1 MTAATLNGL
10 PVYVY
15 SADVRVPGERGVVP
29 FVHVVHACGRYG
41 GCVTL
46 KRHPR
51 DGVPGL
57 RLSHRLLTPPAI
69 IDSASYRIPRIAAIA
84 AVLAVGTQCAA
95 RDPGRWSG
103 DGIKPVR
110 PATTGLV
117 ETTSSGN
124 ALADAPVAQAAQ
136 RERPERSLRQLWNSM
151 SPFEAW
157 AAYNEWRGDPYQL
170 DDVPRR
176 LQPGETL
183 QCARGELVLYRG
195 SGLVFAGPVQVHPAF
210 VARLERFEQLVNE
223 VAVEVYGRKPTKLH
237 HMGAFSCRKSRNR
250 SARISEHAFG
260 NAIDVNAIEFGPAS
274 KEQRS
279 ELPAYLRWGFKA
291 SVRQHWNASRS
302 ESGRAHRRFLR
313 QLAERAVEE
322 EVFRVALGP
331 SHRGHAD
338 HFHFDMSP
346 WNYVNL

>member
-15 SADVRVPGERGVVP
+15 RADVRVPGERGVVP

-41 GCVTL
+41 GL
-46 KRHPR
+46 RHPATSTR
-51 DGVPGL
+51 WGPGL
-57 RLSHRLLTPPAI
+57 RLSDRFLTPPAI
-69 IDSASYRIPRIAAIA
+69 IDSASYRIPRFAAIA

-95 RDPGRWSG
+95 RDPGRLSG
-103 DGIKPVR
+103 DGIE
-110 PATTGLV
+110 PARA
-117 ETTSSGN
+117 ETTALAATSSAN
-124 ALADAPVAQAAQ
+124 ALADAPVAQADQ

-183 QCARGELVLYRG
+183 QCARDELVLYRG

-260 NAIDVNAIEFGPAS
+260 NAIDINAIEFGPAS

-279 ELPAYLRWGFKA
+279 ELPAYLRWGFTA

-313 QLAERAVEE
+313 LLAERAVEE